1 MASNRSKSSP
11 KRETRQALTFE
22 IALQLCPHEGV
33 AENVATAFGLIAPA
47 YDAIRAEHASA
58 LKRMAEAFEGS
69 LNEKATEMHFQRIV
83 GALVGSRSGRDA
95 STPPR
100 SARPAPRPPG
110 PPTAATPNTG
120 PRSAS
125 KARRSGPANSPPT
138 WRCRLTP
145 CSPLPTARSTPTRT

>member
-22 IALQLCPHEGV
+22 MALQLCPHEGV
-33 AENVATAFGLIAPA
+33 AESVATAFGLIAPE
-47 YDAIRAEHASA
+47 YDAIRAEHANA
-58 LKRMAEAFEGS
+58 LKLMAEAFEGS
-69 LNEKATEMHFQRIV
+69 LNDKATSSAPQ
-83 GALVGSRSGRDA
+83 SGRVA

-110 PPTAATPNTG
+110 PPTAATTNTG

-125 KARRSGPANSPPT
+125 KARRNGPGNSPPT
-138 WRCRLTP
+138 WPCRP
-145 CSPLPTARSTPTRT
+145 MPS